1 MPEQC
6 RLGDYS
12 FVPLDKHG
20 CPGCP
25 HPCTG
30 PAICGS
36 PDVLVNGMPAIR
48 VSDPGVHAACCNGNT
63 WTASKGSSNVFVN
76 NLKAH
81 RRGDKDDHCGGSGYM
96 IQGSMNVITGG

>member
-12 FVPLDKHG
+12 FVPADAHG

-48 VSDPGVHAACCNGNT
+48 VSDPGVHAVCCGPNT